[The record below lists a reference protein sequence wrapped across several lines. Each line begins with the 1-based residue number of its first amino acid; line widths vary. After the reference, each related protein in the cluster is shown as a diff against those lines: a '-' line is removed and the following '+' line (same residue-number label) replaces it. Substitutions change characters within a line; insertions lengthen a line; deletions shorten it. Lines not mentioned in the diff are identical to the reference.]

1 MEQKK
6 DYDGYLKAQSE
17 KELREINEIKQQIK
31 AMTQKA
37 KMREMD
43 VLNQKEEL
51 ESYKEALLMREQ
63 EAMKAN
69 ADVHLELKKVQ
80 DLTSRIDQKIDS
92 LQIPPPKYYFPQNP
106 WSYTNGVP
114 ETLPMVYCS
123 NCAIHH
129 HPHHHCNVHSRCNKP
144 PVIKENYIYI
154 SQTPQVTT
162 KRKQLGKVS
171 SL

>member
-80 DLTSRIDQKIDS
+80 DLTSRID
-92 LQIPPPKYYFPQNP
+92 
-106 WSYTNGVP
+106 
-114 ETLPMVYCS
+114 
-123 NCAIHH
+123 
-129 HPHHHCNVHSRCNKP
+129 
-144 PVIKENYIYI
+144 
-154 SQTPQVTT
+154 
-162 KRKQLGKVS
+162 
-171 SL
+171 